1 VCFAEFGENIFGSN
15 EVHQLTKSSKAY
27 SSAIGV
33 TLDARAKQG
42 QVRHCHGD
50 LHLRNIVLIDGIP
63 MLFDAIEFDQDLAE
77 IDVLYDLAFLLMDLD
92 HRDLRPLA
100 NVVLNRYLD
109 LMDDTAGIAFLP
121 LFISVRAAVRAH
133 VSGAVAMTQASGD
146 ERESLMAEAQTY
158 LATARANLNPPAP
171 ALVAIGGLSGSG
183 KSLLARELA
192 PAFGAMPGSRIVRSD
207 VLRKQL
213 AGVLILDK
221 LGPEGYTAEMT
232 QKTYD
237 RVYRECEAA
246 LQAGQWVIA
255 DAVFAKPEQRAAI
268 EQVARHQN
276 VPFYGLWLEAPEPVL
291 KTRVDA
297 RRLDASDADRTIVE
311 QQMNYDLGEISWRR
325 IDSGQSLAKTV
336 KIATQ
341 ELRFGM
347 DRTGPEMG

>member
-1 VCFAEFGENIFGSN
+1 
-15 EVHQLTKSSKAY
+15 SKVY
-27 SSAIGV
+27 SSAIGEI
-33 TLDARAKQG
+33 LDARAKQG

-63 MLFDAIEFDQDLAE
+63 ILFDAIEFDQDLAE

-109 LMDDTAGIAFLP
+109 LMDDTAGIACLP

-133 VSGAVAMTQASGD
+133 VSAAVAMTQASAV

-158 LATARANLNPPAP
+158 LATARASLNPPAP

-192 PAFGAMPGSRIVRSD
+192 PAFGAVPGSRIARSD
-207 VLRKQL
+207 VLRKRL
-213 AGVLILDK
+213 AGVSILDK
-221 LGPEGYTAEMT
+221 LGPEGYTADMT

-246 LQAGQWVIA
+246 LQAGQWAIA

-268 EQVARHQN
+268 EQIARHQN
-276 VPFYGLWLEAPEPVL
+276 VPFYGLWLEAPAPVL

-297 RRLDASDADRTIVE
+297 RRSDASDADRTIVE
-311 QQMNYDLGEISWRR
+311 QQMGYDLGGISWRR
-325 IDSGQSLAKTV
+325 IDSGLSLAKTV
-336 KIATQ
+336 KTATQ
-341 ELRFGM
+341 ELRFGG
-347 DRTGPEMG
+347 DRPGHQKG